1 MREKSALQ
9 ILFTNRDNLV
19 KALNFVDESSAEE
32 LKSIAKCIS
41 EAISNG
47 GKVLWCGNGGSAAE
61 SQHMSAELIG
71 RFMKLRKPLP
81 SVSLTTDTSAITA
94 IGNDFSFNEIFERQ
108 VEGIGIKGDCLIGFS
123 TSGNS
128 ENVYKAFSK
137 ARNLGIKTIGFV
149 GFEKGKIGEV
159 SNFILRVNS
168 TETARIQEVHTLLGH
183 TLCQLIEADF
193 NS

>member
-1 MREKSALQ
+1 MLFRS

-137 ARNLGIKTIGFV
+137 ARNLGIKT
-149 GFEKGKIGEV
+149 KIGRAHV
-159 SNFILRVNS
+159 
-168 TETARIQEVHTLLGH
+168 
-183 TLCQLIEADF
+183 
-193 NS
+193 

>member
-193 NS
+193 S

>member
-193 NS
+193 SS

>member
-1 MREKSALQ
+1 MLSEYFQEVADCLIGINQAEIQCALEM
-9 ILFTNRDNLV
+9 
-19 KALNFVDESSAEE
+19 LNESS
-32 LKSIAKCIS
+32 LKGRKILIA
-41 EAISNG
+41 
-47 GKVLWCGNGGSAAE
+47 GNGGSAAE

-193 NS
+193 SS